1 MAHVNIANE
10 QIHSCGCLLEH
21 LPRAPPG
28 NKPFLTVAQ
37 MLAVVASERCRKS
50 KAWGELCTLGMDP
63 QSGESF
69 SSGVERGGAAG
80 FWGLGWRIG
89 IRAEMDEVEEASA
102 RALSW
107 TTGCCVR
114 VSERRRAAGGPL

>member
-89 IRAEMDEVEEASA
+89 RAEMDEVEEASA